1 MNNPYPHELALGD
14 VYFSPVLATL
24 SLSLVATWIT
34 VVLLNKLRLA
44 RFVMYPSTTFL
55 AIMVLYM
62 IALDH
67 WLIRI

>member
-14 VYFSPVLATL
+14 VYFSPILATL